1 MSKVEPQARTSGPGL
16 GDGPAES
23 EIRAVVL
30 DFGGVVVD
38 WDMRHLFRK
47 VFADEAQM
55 EYFLAHVLT
64 QAENHRCDAGV
75 PLAQVVAETSERHP
89 EYAHA
94 LEAWRDRWIETV
106 PAMIPGAEELVDDL
120 RAAGYLVL
128 GLSNFSAETFPMCR
142 AGYPVFERFDDI
154 VISGDVGVAKP
165 GLEIY
170 LLLCE
175 RNGIEP
181 GQAVFLDDSPVNV
194 DGALAVG
201 MQALHFTD
209 TRRARAALA
218 DLGVLMGRE

>member
-1 MSKVEPQARTSGPGL
+1 MSKVERRTRASDSAAGSAPS
-16 GDGPAES
+16 DSP
-23 EIRAVVL
+23 IRAVVL

-47 VFADEAQM
+47 VFDDEARM
-55 EYFLAHVLT
+55 EYFLSHVLT
-64 QAENHRCDAGV
+64 QAENHRCDSGI
-75 PLAQVVAETSERHP
+75 PLAQVVAETSARHP

-106 PAMIPGAEELVDDL
+106 PGMILGAEDLIDDL

-154 VISGDVGVAKP
+154 VISGQVGVAKP
-165 GLEIY
+165 GPEIY

-181 GQAVFLDDSPVNV
+181 SQAVFLDDSPVNV

-201 MQALHFTD
+201 MQAMRFTD

-218 DLGVLMGRE
+218 DLGVFVGRG